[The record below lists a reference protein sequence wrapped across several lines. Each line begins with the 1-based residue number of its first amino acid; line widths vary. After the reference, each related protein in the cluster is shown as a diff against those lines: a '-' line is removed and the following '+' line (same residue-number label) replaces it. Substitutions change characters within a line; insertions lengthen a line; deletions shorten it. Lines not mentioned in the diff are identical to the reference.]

1 VDADSEYLHALVGY
15 VSLVYHEARNVRHLI
30 QCGVIE
36 QDPWKLVVALPGNKY
51 KAWRAIQDIRAKA
64 EGSASYKEALIV
76 FERRFRVS
84 LDQIQTLY
92 ENPNWRNSACGGNAW
107 AGITSMVK
115 ELAVA
120 LKEGRS
126 EDVDQILKKLSQ
138 AEHNTGLLTAKL
150 TELNAAMQ

>member
-1 VDADSEYLHALVGY
+1 M
-15 VSLVYHEARNVRHLI
+15 RT
-30 QCGVIE
+30 
-36 QDPWKLVVALPGNKY
+36 
-51 KAWRAIQDIRAKA
+51 
-64 EGSASYKEALIV
+64 
-76 FERRFRVS
+76 
-84 LDQIQTLY
+84 QTGI
-92 ENPNWRNSACGGNAW
+92 NSACGGNAW